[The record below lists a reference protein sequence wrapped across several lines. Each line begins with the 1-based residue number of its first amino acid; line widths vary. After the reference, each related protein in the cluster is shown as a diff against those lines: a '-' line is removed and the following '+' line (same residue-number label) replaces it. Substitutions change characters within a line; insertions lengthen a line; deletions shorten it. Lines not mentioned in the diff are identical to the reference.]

1 MYREM
6 ASKGGVSEKQFS
18 ECYPIF
24 WNWSNNLVEDSLYGT
39 RKHPYFDDYWRSKI
53 PALNKIEC
61 PTYIICSWDDHGI
74 HTRGALNAWREISS
88 KEKYLEIHQDQKHFY
103 SHLLLSIIPPAPDS
117 HTQTIKTIKLAV
129 VATRIPGD
137 ADEVHGNMNR
147 KIASQVPTLRNYIQV
162 VGIPGPTVELIAHYM
177 FPMFGPKGEMYT
189 S

>member
-1 MYREM
+1 MAQYYLFEAADPVGGSERKKGYYSKEVGLDGYDIVEWLASQTWGNGRLALYGASGYAIAIIPVNGMADMYREM

-88 KEKYLEIHQDQKHFY
+88 KEKYLEIHQDQK
-103 SHLLLSIIPPAPDS
+103 
-117 HTQTIKTIKLAV
+117 
-129 VATRIPGD
+129 
-137 ADEVHGNMNR
+137 
-147 KIASQVPTLRNYIQV
+147 
-162 VGIPGPTVELIAHYM
+162 
-177 FPMFGPKGEMYT
+177 
-189 S
+189 